1 MSAIPAPLAVVLKT
15 SRAWRDVTLDLRD
28 LSFRNT
34 DPGGYA
40 NVQLSLASGVRL
52 PLSRDPDEIDY
63 YGRVFVFDT
72 RTGDTVAEGRIED
85 LGRTAGSDGQVWDLT
100 AVGPSGHTDD
110 VTRPYIAADRLYT
123 QFKESSIN
131 QPYARWE
138 TTNDEQD
145 PGGGLIATVAR
156 GTVVPGATDV
166 ADMLYQQIFYAG
178 QKVARLRVEWD
189 IGFTDTAWELQ
200 IITKTGPTGTKVVAC
215 SQTADPSGGS
225 LLGKLTTDGG
235 NIVNG
240 NNCLTLRARHAG
252 GSANTIPD
260 DLCWFEY
267 NDLSIKTVR
276 YDKDGT
282 EITTGYGGD
291 TVLAS
296 DIVRDILPR
305 FLPMYDGTGAVV
317 TTTSYGI
324 DQMAYYDAVTPR
336 KILDDL
342 MVFEPAYTWH
352 AWESNPVTGLWR
364 FEWVARDTVV
374 SYEADIAVDEFD
386 APSTVADLYDKVR
399 VRYQTTSGNIKNLQR
414 TQTVAQLSA
423 AGFSREGFLDLGSD
437 VGSTNNATQA
447 GDQFLAEHLYP
458 VNAGTVRISRPLVNL
473 QTGLV
478 EQPWELKSG
487 RLIRVRGVD
496 PNIDS
501 LNPAGRNGTTV
512 FKVKSVDF
520 GASDMTAVLELDT
533 YSRTTAAALAA
544 LSRKPEVR
552 RR

>member
-15 SRAWRDVTLDLRD
+15 GRAWRDVTLDLRD

-72 RTGDTVAEGRIED
+72 RTGDTVGEGRIED

-110 VTRPYIAADRLYT
+110 VTRPYIAVDRQYT
-123 QFKESSIN
+123 QFKPSSIN
-131 QPYARWE
+131 KPYVNWQD
-138 TTNDEQD
+138 TNDEQD
-145 PGGGLIATVAR
+145 PGGGLQASVPQ
-156 GTVVPGATDV
+156 GTDLAVSDVDV
-166 ADMLYQQIFYAG
+166 ADNLYQAIFYAG
-178 QKVARLRVEWD
+178 QKVARTRVEWD

-215 SQTADPSGGS
+215 SQTANPAGGS

-240 NNCLTLRARHAG
+240 NNCVTFRCRHNG
-252 GSANTIPD
+252 VPNTIPD
-260 DLCWFEY
+260 SLCWFQF
-267 NDLSIKTVR
+267 NDWSVKTVR
-276 YDKDGT
+276 FDKSGN

-296 DIVRDILPR
+296 QIVEDILAR
-305 FLPMYDGTGAVV
+305 FLPMYDGAGATV

-324 DQMAYYDAVTPR
+324 DQMAYYDGVTPR

-374 SYEADIAVDEFD
+374 SYEADIALDEFD
-386 APSTVADLYDKVR
+386 APSTAADLYDKVR

-414 TQTVAQLSA
+414 TQTVPQLSA
-423 AGFSREGFLDLGSD
+423 AEFSREGFLDLGSD

-447 GDQFLAEHLYP
+447 GDSFLAEHLYP

-473 QTGLV
+473 QTGLA
-478 EQPWELKSG
+478 EQPWELKAG

-533 YSRTTAAALAA
+533 YSRATSAALAA